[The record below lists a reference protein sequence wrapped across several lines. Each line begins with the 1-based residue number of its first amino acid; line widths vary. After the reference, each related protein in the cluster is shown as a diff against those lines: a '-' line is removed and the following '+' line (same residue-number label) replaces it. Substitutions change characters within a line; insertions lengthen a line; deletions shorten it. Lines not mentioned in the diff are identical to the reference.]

1 MKWQIPAEENFWQN
15 RKIMTEILISS
26 WNFYFNWITE
36 VPLRNYQIS
45 YGSEVMTFCLDFI
58 VMFSTYQ
65 LYVTSILWNVINI
78 IYNTI
83 NITVDFVQDGE
94 QLILH
99 FSNNQKSFSEFM
111 VQSVWIVLYNT
122 SSLFNWWYVD
132 FWLYA
137 LILQ

>member
-1 MKWQIPAEENFWQN
+1 MKWQVPAEENFWQN

-26 WNFYFNWITE
+26 WNFYLNWITE

-78 IYNTI
+78 IYDTI

-99 FSNNQKSFSEFM
+99 FSNNQKRFLNSWFNQYESYCIKHQAYSTDGM
-111 VQSVWIVLYNT
+111 ST
-122 SSLFNWWYVD
+122 SD
-132 FWLYA
+132 CMP
-137 LILQ
+137 